1 MQAALY
7 IIFIFEY
14 FHQCNL
20 HLIHLVNQL
29 SMQATFQFQFW
40 ISSFISTPPMS
51 SDQVTINAMTLHH
64 TKLLFQLYSLSI
76 SCCLILMWSK
86 RLECQNS
93 NWLGKSMKRNTA
105 PIIMIVNFGV
115 NLSKKKWS
123 RHEGGNPRVP
133 ATFPPPNLLSWIL
146 EETLSKSDKM
156 SQSGAHDIVSVSRV
170 YNLSKIYL
178 WCCST
183 PWNFTSFLRPPDMWS
198 MFIFWPQTPLFSYK
212 DIISHSS
219 YIYCWKK
226 LNYCDFIVAPAPK
239 WFLVISHHFS
249 CSAELWFLET
259 LNVFYFIPPAWN
271 QTEQFLSYH
280 QPKPAPVP
288 NSHVIC
294 HT

>member
-7 IIFIFEY
+7 LIFIFEY

-20 HLIHLVNQL
+20 HLIHLVNQW

-115 NLSKKKWS
+115 NLSRKMIKTW
-123 RHEGGNPRVP
+123 GG
-133 ATFPPPNLLSWIL
+133 
-146 EETLSKSDKM
+146 ESKSTCDLPTP
-156 SQSGAHDIVSVSRV
+156 QSFELNLGRNFVKVWQDVS
-170 YNLSKIYL
+170 K
-178 WCCST
+178 WC
-183 PWNFTSFLRPPDMWS
+183 PW
-198 MFIFWPQTPLFSYK
+198 
-212 DIISHSS
+212 
-219 YIYCWKK
+219 YC
-226 LNYCDFIVAPAPK
+226 LCITG
-239 WFLVISHHFS
+239 LQSI
-249 CSAELWFLET
+249 
-259 LNVFYFIPPAWN
+259 
-271 QTEQFLSYH
+271 
-280 QPKPAPVP
+280 
-288 NSHVIC
+288 
-294 HT
+294 